1 MMSMQ
6 DIETMMKKH
15 YKNAKRRGGKVMKKR
30 LVASLLAASMVAALF
45 TGCGSSDKDKGKE
58 AKKTD
63 GDYPVIR
70 MAYSVV
76 FPSPDEEAIEEE
88 LNKILREE
96 AQAEV
101 DLVGVEFG
109 NWATQLNLMLT
120 GGGEDSLDL
129 FNSFW
134 YTSVSNLVANGQAM
148 ALDDLIESDGA
159 EIKELFA
166 DGMEEYYD
174 CGKIDGKQYGIPC
187 MYSYCTENLY
197 LVKAEDAQAAGVEV
211 KPDTAVGIDEFSD
224 TLLKLKE
231 TNPDSYYV
239 PGSTEAYW
247 IPKSIDYLGDTNYLG
262 VLTNPT
268 ESTTVE
274 NFYESEY
281 FLNWLDHVKEW
292 KEAGVI
298 SPDPLSNNNATLVNL
313 LMGVVNGTP
322 GYGWDTEITTEIN
335 AATNNLELEGIQV
348 TDALSTTSDATTY
361 MWHISSFCEEPEAA
375 MRILKVLYTNPEA
388 SQLVA
393 NGVEGLDYELDE
405 NGQMVYPEGKSS
417 MSDLGWAASS
427 MAYWPNVMLCKT
439 WAWEPE
445 DIYDQ
450 MLEKNKTC
458 DKSLALGFSFDS
470 TKVAD
475 QMTACANVVAQ
486 YYTPLMYGEVDI
498 DSTLPQFQAD
508 LKTAGID
515 DIIAEKQ
522 AQLDAWL
529 AEQ

>member
-1 MMSMQ
+1 
-6 DIETMMKKH
+6 
-15 YKNAKRRGGKVMKKR
+15 MKKR
-30 LVASLLAASMVAALF
+30 IIASLLALSMAAALF
-45 TGCGSSDKDKGKE
+45 TGCSSSEKKEDDKQKATEDQAADE
-58 AKKTD
+58 
-63 GDYPVIR
+63 DYPVIK

-88 LNKILREE
+88 LNKILREK
-96 AQAEV
+96 AHAEV
-101 DLVGVEFG
+101 DLVGIEFG

-120 GGGEDSLDL
+120 GGGDDSLDL

-134 YTSVSNLVANGQAM
+134 YTSVSNLVANGQVM
-148 ALDDLIESDGA
+148 ELDGLLESEGS
-159 EIKELFA
+159 EITDLFA
-166 DGMEEYYD
+166 DGMEQYLK
-174 CGKIDGKQYGIPC
+174 CGEVNGKQYGIPC

-197 LVKAEDAQAAGVEV
+197 YARTEDAQKANVDWSKVTDIDSMSDAILQIKAA
-211 KPDTAVGIDEFSD
+211 
-224 TLLKLKE
+224 
-231 TNPDSYYV
+231 NPDSYYI

-247 IPKSIDYLGDTNYLG
+247 VPKSIDYLGDTNYLG

-268 ESTTVE
+268 ESTKVE

-281 FLNWLDHVKEW
+281 FKNWLGHVKEW
-292 KEAGVI
+292 KEAGVF
-298 SPDPLSNNNATLVNL
+298 SPDPLSNSNASLMNL
-313 LMGVVNGTP
+313 LMGVANGTT
-322 GYGWDTEITTEIN
+322 GYGWDAEVSME
-335 AATNNLELEGIQV
+335 ATIAQNNLELEGTKV

-361 MWHISSFCEEPEAA
+361 MWHISSFCKEPEAA
-375 MRILKVLYTNPEA
+375 MRILKVLYTDPEA
-388 SQLVA
+388 AQLAA
-393 NGVEGLDYELDE
+393 NGIEGLDYELNED
-405 NGQMVYPEGKSS
+405 GQMVYPEGKSG
-417 MSDLGWAASS
+417 MSDLGWAAAS

-439 WAWEPE
+439 WYYEPE

-458 DKSLALGFSFDS
+458 DKSLALGFTFDS

-498 DSTLPQFQAD
+498 ESTLPKFQAD
-508 LKTAGID
+508 LKNAGID
-515 DIIAEKQ
+515 EIIAEKQ